1 MLVSQLLEARIET
14 TGGEKLGHVHDVR
27 VRRLQRRSSEGHEL
41 RVIGL
46 ITGSRGIRERVGF
59 DTARNAA
66 PIAGRD
72 VIEWERVVE
81 VDDENGRIVVRPE
94 A

>member
-1 MLVSQLLEARIET
+1 MLVSELLEARIET
-14 TGGEKLGHVHDVR
+14 TEGEDLGHVHDVR

-46 ITGSRGIRERVGF
+46 VSGSRGIKERVGF
-59 DTARNAA
+59 DTARHTA

-81 VDDENGRIVVRPE
+81 VDGEGGRVVVRPE
-94 A
+94 

>member
-1 MLVSQLLEARIET
+1 MLVSELLEARVET
-14 TGGEKLGHVHDVR
+14 TEGDQLGRVHDVR
-27 VRRLQRRSSEGHEL
+27 VRRLKRRSSEGHEL

-46 ITGSRGIRERVGF
+46 VTGSRGVRERVGF

-66 PIAGRD
+66 PITGRD

-81 VDDENGRIVVRPE
+81 IDGENGRVVVRPE
-94 A
+94 D